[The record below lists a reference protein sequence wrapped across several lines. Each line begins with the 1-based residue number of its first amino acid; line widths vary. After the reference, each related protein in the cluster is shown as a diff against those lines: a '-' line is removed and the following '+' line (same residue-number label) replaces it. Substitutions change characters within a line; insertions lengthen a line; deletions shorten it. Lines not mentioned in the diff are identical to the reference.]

1 MKLGKLIYKK
11 LNHSLTEEE
20 ESEFMQWF
28 NASKDNQDTFL
39 ALKSFHEDGMDL
51 SDLQRLDAERAWRK
65 LSGQWQMDYP
75 KRFPFK
81 VYARYAAIFIGVL
94 GLAYG
99 YWHYSQNFNLP
110 SMPMVTDAITLD
122 LGNGNTLTLSSSQ
135 YEKITDGKGNT
146 LGVQQGETLDYSK
159 GGDANAY
166 AINTLS
172 IPNGKRFT
180 LLLSDGTR
188 VHLNAGSSLRYPAK
202 FKEKGNREVFLTG
215 EAFFEV
221 SKNRQQPFIVSSD
234 KMEIKV
240 LGTKFNVSAYP
251 EDEMINTVLV
261 EGLVRLGSPG
271 LPPDQS
277 TFLEPG
283 FKAEWD
289 SAQKII
295 KKEKVDT
302 GQYTGW
308 TEGKFIVREME
319 FKSILKKLERH
330 YNISITNNNKALS
343 NRAFSATFT
352 TETIEEVL
360 NTFALETSFE
370 FEISANHIIIK

>member
-11 LNHSLTEEE
+11 LNHSLAGEE

-28 NASKDNQDTFL
+28 NASKENQETFL
-39 ALKSFHEDGMDL
+39 ALKSFYEEGIDL
-51 SDLQRLDAERAWRK
+51 SDLQHLDAERAWKK
-65 LSGQWQMDYP
+65 LSDQWNVDHPKKYP
-75 KRFPFK
+75 FR
-81 VYARYAAIFIGVL
+81 VYGRYAAIFVGVL

-99 YWHYSQNFNLP
+99 YWHYSQNVGLP
-110 SMPMVTDAITLD
+110 AMPVVGDAITLD
-122 LGNGNTLTLSSSQ
+122 LGNGNTLKLSSSE

-146 LGVQQGETLDYSK
+146 LGVQEGETLDYSQ
-159 GGDANAY
+159 GEGTNEY

-202 FKEKGNREVFLTG
+202 FKEKGNREVFLAG

-221 SKNRQQPFIVSSD
+221 SKNQKQPFIVNSD
-234 KMEIKV
+234 KMDIKV

-251 EDEMINTVLV
+251 DDEMINTVLV
-261 EGLVRLGSPG
+261 EGLVQLGSPG

-289 SAQKII
+289 SGQKTI

-308 TEGKFIVREME
+308 MEGKFIVREME

-370 FEISANHIIIK
+370 FEISDDHIIIK